1 LSTPFPV
8 SGRDAASAQPRR
20 LRTLISLLVPAAIA
34 FAVLIALGTWQLQRK
49 AWKEALITTLNER
62 LAEPPEPLPAA
73 ASWPTI
79 DRDDT
84 EYRRVAFTATFDDS
98 KEAFVYAAASAFRP
112 DVSGPGYW
120 VFTPARLEEGRV
132 VMVNR
137 GFVPQELAPKD
148 LAPKDL
154 VPKDLVPKDLVP
166 KDLVPKDLPNPA
178 RRPGGHLD
186 GPIAITGT
194 LRWPDTPSWFT
205 PRDEPAHNLWFLRDP
220 AAIAAAKGLRDVAPF
235 YVEQETPVPPGG
247 YPQPGRL
254 EVRLRNE
261 HLQYVVTW
269 YGLALVLVVIFAV
282 WAHSFLRSTGPQAK
296 PEMVKPHGQGE
307 PG

>member
-1 LSTPFPV
+1 MSPPSPV
-8 SGRDAASAQPRR
+8 SAGNTARAQPRR
-20 LRTLISLLVPAAIA
+20 LRTLIGLLVPATIA

-49 AWKEALITTLNER
+49 AWKEALIATLNER

-73 ASWPTI
+73 TRWPTL

-84 EYRRVAFTATFDDS
+84 EYRRVAFAATFDDS
-98 KEAFVYAAASAFRP
+98 KEALVYAAASAFRP

-120 VFTPARLEEGRV
+120 VFTPARLADGRV
-132 VMVNR
+132 VVVNR
-137 GFVPQELAPKD
+137 GFVPQ
-148 LAPKDL
+148 DL
-154 VPKDLVPKDLVP
+154 VPKDLAS
-166 KDLVPKDLPNPA
+166 PA
-178 RRPGGHLD
+178 KRPGGYVE
-186 GPIAITGT
+186 GPVAITGT

-205 PRDEPAHNLWFLRDP
+205 PHDEPAHNLWFLRDP

-247 YPQPGRL
+247 YPQPGKL
-254 EVRLRNE
+254 DVRLRNE

-269 YGLALVLVVIFAV
+269 YGLALVLVVIVAV
-282 WAHSFLRSTGPQAK
+282 WARSFLRGAGPQAK
-296 PEMVKPHGQGE
+296 PDIAARHTGSGQGE

>member
-1 LSTPFPV
+1 LSTPAPV
-8 SGRDAASAQPRR
+8 SGGNAAKAQSRR
-20 LRTLISLLVPAAIA
+20 LRTLISLFIPAAIA
-34 FAVLIALGTWQLQRK
+34 FAILIALGTWQLQRK

-73 ASWPTI
+73 ASWRTL

-84 EYRRVAFTATFDDS
+84 EYRRVVFTATFDDS
-98 KEAFVYAAASAFRP
+98 KEALVYAAASAFRP

-120 VFTPARLEEGRV
+120 VFTPARLEDGRV
-132 VMVNR
+132 VVVNR
-137 GFVPQELAPKD
+137 GFVPQ
-148 LAPKDL
+148 DL
-154 VPKDLVPKDLVP
+154 VPKDLVPKDLAP
-166 KDLVPKDLPNPA
+166 KDLANPA

-186 GPIAITGT
+186 GPVAITGT
-194 LRWPDTPSWFT
+194 LRWPDTSSWFT
-205 PRDEPAHNLWFLRDP
+205 PHHEPAHNLWFLRDP

-247 YPQPGRL
+247 YPQPGKL
-254 EVRLRNE
+254 EVHLRNE

-269 YGLALVLVVIFAV
+269 YGLALVLVVIFAA
-282 WAHSFLRSTGPQAK
+282 WARSFLRNTGPQAK
-296 PEMVKPHGQGE
+296 SDTNEPHAGSGQGK